1 MKNLKIGLRIGLAY
15 ILILFLFIAT
25 FTINFSS
32 IEKVSASLGDFYS
45 HPFKANNLI
54 WNIKIDLMEIQ
65 VNMFKSASENDK
77 DMAQQY
83 ISLAQSKL
91 EDLEK
96 LKAELEEIYTGDE
109 KYITQLSS
117 YIAQSNEYKE
127 QIFEYL
133 SKEEDAKALEII
145 NNDYLPLIERVIAN
159 IGVIAAYEETVSLN
173 YLNEANNIKKHSKR
187 SLASNCVFII
197 VVIIILWVV
206 ITLSII
212 KPIKE
217 IEKAAGEMCKGNL
230 KIDIKYKAKDEIG
243 SLAESMRST
252 VNIMNG
258 YISNISDN
266 LKKLSQKDLSE
277 AIEMEYVGDFVNI
290 KEAMIDITDNYN
302 RMIKKIRGAAER
314 VSTGAQQIAT
324 AAQALETG
332 ASDQSSAVEQLVAT
346 VHNVTDQV
354 EVNANNANDVNDLSS
369 NSVNEIEKGNSSMQ
383 DLLEAMKQI
392 EEQSKQTANII
403 KVINNIA
410 HQTNLLA
417 LNAGI
422 EAARAGDNGL
432 GFAVVATSIGNLA
445 GECSQAAKNTEELIN
460 KTMAAVY
467 NGTQLAG
474 ETADVLNH
482 MVQSVS
488 KTSTLVGNISEACT
502 NQSKEL
508 KEILQGIQ
516 QIAVVVE
523 TNSST
528 AAETSASS
536 EELLT
541 QAESLDEMMK
551 KFKVR

>member
-1 MKNLKIGLRIGLAY
+1 LKNLKIGLRIGLAY

-54 WNIKIDLMEIQ
+54 WNIKTDLMEIQ

-109 KYITQLSS
+109 KYMTQLSS
-117 YIAQSNEYKE
+117 YIVQSNEYKE

-173 YLNEANNIKKHSKR
+173 YLNEANNIKKHSKK
-187 SLASNCVFII
+187 SLASNCVFIV

-277 AIEMEYVGDFVNI
+277 AIEMEYVGDFINI